1 MDSDAK
7 CFIVHM
13 FVYAH
18 FCGLHSDTERE
29 TQLIWSTLF
38 ITVLL
43 LFQQV
48 LLLKRTVMDVQD

>member
-1 MDSDAK
+1 VDSEAK
-7 CFIVHM
+7 CFIGHM
-13 FVYAH
+13 SVYAH
-18 FCGLHSDTERE
+18 FCGLHSDTAH
-29 TQLIWSTLF
+29 LVHS